1 MSLQSAR
8 LKAGYSQHKLAAASG
23 VNVRNIQQY
32 EIGTRNI
39 DGASLET
46 LCKLATTIGCTL
58 FDLLEDEQ
66 LKELLRKCT

>member
-1 MSLQSAR
+1 MSLKDER
-8 LKAGYSQHKLAAASG
+8 VKAGFSQHKLAAASG

-32 EIGTRNI
+32 EIGARNI
-39 DGASLET
+39 NTAGLET

-66 LKELLRKCT
+66 LKEMLRQCT